1 MLVNAMEVSGIEG
14 NYRSV
19 CEVVMMVL
27 REQRDS
33 VMAMLEA
40 FVHDPLINWGLDE
53 KGEKGEKEEKEE
65 KEKKEEKEEKKE
77 EKTGAKTGAST
88 GASTGSD
95 KKENSQKDTDTT
107 DTTTGTTTGNTTGTA
122 GTTGTGANS
131 SNDNYSG
138 GNSKNV
144 NLENPEI
151 SNSSTNKF
159 VPPKQMVQGSGM
171 KRSKRAS
178 TKLSAQGG
186 IIMPT
191 VHDAVAKGDSVLA
204 LSLSCSGLAQSYK
217 SKHMVR
223 IFLFFSILST

>member
-53 KGEKGEKEEKEE
+53 KGEKEE
-65 KEKKEEKEEKKE
+65 KEKAEKEQKEQKEEKGEEK
-77 EKTGAKTGAST
+77 T

-95 KKENSQKDTDTT
+95 KKENSQNNTDTT
-107 DTTTGTTTGNTTGTA
+107 DTTTGTTTGTAGTTGAA

-138 GNSKNV
+138 GTSKNV

-217 SKHMVR
+217 SKHMGTMGSLR
-223 IFLFFSILST
+223 SSLRSKKSR